1 MRSRKRCAFAGTDG
15 WDSSPSTSFR
25 VNRVSGDLAI
35 TRKMAWRVL
44 SGLSGDDDNLTDTN
58 KIRPIV
64 FKSVEAP

>member
-1 MRSRKRCAFAGTDG
+1 MAGV
-15 WDSSPSTSFR
+15 PLPPPVFR

-44 SGLSGDDDNLTDTN
+44 SGLSGDDGDLTDTN